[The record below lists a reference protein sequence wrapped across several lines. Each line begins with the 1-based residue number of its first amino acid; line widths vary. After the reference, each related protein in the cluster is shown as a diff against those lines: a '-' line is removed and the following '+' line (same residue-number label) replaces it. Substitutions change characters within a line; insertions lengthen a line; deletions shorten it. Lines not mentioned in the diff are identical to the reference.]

1 MISNFP
7 IRWKSF
13 YFFKPT
19 KFTLSFLK
27 ILFFILLAYLY
38 YGEITLS
45 VSFAWFYF
53 FFSIFFFQLQKLWYV
68 LKAEVEWV
76 VYQVRFIKCKKILFR
91 AFYVENFFWK
101 TGDDDRVVKTNR
113 RIKTFYF
120 NFFFL
125 FLWSLK
131 SPSKSWTER
140 FCSQYFTRIWFL
152 KTFSDLVLSRRKPY
166 TQKFFFFF

>member
-1 MISNFP
+1 MI
-7 IRWKSF
+7 
-13 YFFKPT
+13 
-19 KFTLSFLK
+19 
-27 ILFFILLAYLY
+27 
-38 YGEITLS
+38 G
-45 VSFAWFYF
+45 
-53 FFSIFFFQLQKLWYV
+53 SIFFFLYYFFFQLPRFWYV

-76 VYQVRFIKCKKILFR
+76 VYQLRFIKCEKILIR
-91 AFYVENFFWK
+91 AFYVENCFWK

-140 FCSQYFTRIWFL
+140 FCSQYFTRIWFP
-152 KTFSDLVLSRRKPY
+152 KTFSDLVLSRR
-166 TQKFFFFF
+166 QKFFFFFLNAYISWQKVH